1 MSKRAFIRAGSLL
14 LSVALLCPCL
24 PAQAPQQTLTKRDQE
39 RSFVKPDPKRAKKLG
54 EQAAK
59 EEASGDVIA
68 ALNDYEEAAKYAPF
82 DVVLVGKGAAL
93 RSKLLREHVDAAEHL
108 AVEGNL
114 DGATLELAAALE
126 IDPGNPALLE
136 RLQQMGSMKAS
147 VMAGSPEE
155 PAQGLP
161 QLAPTKSTRSFNLQT
176 DLQSA
181 YEQIAQAFGLKVV
194 FDPDLQ
200 ARRTR
205 VRL

>member
-24 PAQAPQQTLTKRDQE
+24 PAQAPQQTLTERDQE

-126 IDPGNPALLE
+126 IDPGNPAVLE

-147 VMAGSPEE
+147 NNVAFAEE
-155 PAQGLP
+155 SAQGLP
-161 QLAPTKSTRSFNLQT
+161 HLAPAREKKSFHLQT
-176 DLQSA
+176 DVKTA
-181 YEQIAQAFGLKVV
+181 YEQVSQAY
-194 FDPDLQ
+194 
-200 ARRTR
+200 
-205 VRL
+205 